1 VPIPVYGSAG
11 RRAVTVVVVAGLL
24 ILVLSN
30 LEGGGGLS
38 QPALRTTALATP
50 EPATMT
56 VAAAKSSRASM
67 VGLRMLGLA
76 IIATKRVSYQ
86 GVQVISW
93 RASRDGSWPV
103 SGPSTVAVSVSH
115 QIGQSVAGEFG
126 LTPKM
131 VSLLST
137 HYAVVYAGTGAAD
150 GRTARIVEVLW
161 PDGALAARFWLD
173 STTMLPLRRQLFDTQ
188 SHLVSQDDLA
198 ALKVGSAAA
207 ASVPGST
214 SGFAMDDPAALT
226 PMSTTS
232 SPVKAG
238 TAAPAPSRP
247 WRDQLGSAQL
257 VTLRA
262 QGWPTLPAAMPG
274 GLTLFDV
281 SESASAPGTVLDVAY
296 SDGLSDVSVFVQ
308 RGQLP
313 PALRDWQPTDL
324 AGHPLYVH
332 IAGEPDL
339 TWSTS
344 GFVFTVVGGAPPS
357 VIAGVV
363 GQLPHQP
370 VNGFWGR
377 MNRGAHRLLSWVNPF
392 R

>member
-11 RRAVTVVVVAGLL
+11 RRAVTIVVVAGLL

-38 QPALRTTALATP
+38 QPALRPTALATR

-56 VAAAKSSRASM
+56 VAAARSSRAST
-67 VGLRMLGLA
+67 VGLRMLSLA
-76 IIATKRVSYQ
+76 ITATKRVSYQ

-103 SGPSTVAVSVSH
+103 AGPSTVAVSVSH
-115 QIGQSVAGEFG
+115 QIGQPVAGEFG
-126 LTPKM
+126 LTAKM
-131 VSLLST
+131 LSLLST
-137 HYAVVYAGTGAAD
+137 HYDVVYVGTGAAD

-173 STTMLPLRRQLFDTQ
+173 SITMLPLRRQLFDTQ

-198 ALKVGSAAA
+198 ALKVGRAAA
-207 ASVPGST
+207 AG
-214 SGFAMDDPAALT
+214 
-226 PMSTTS
+226 
-232 SPVKAG
+232 VKAITG
-238 TAAPAPSRP
+238 APATAKP

-257 VTLRA
+257 ATLRA
-262 QGWPTLPAAMPG
+262 QGWPTMPAVMPG

-281 SESASAPGTVLDVAY
+281 SESASAPGKVLDVAY
-296 SDGLSDVSVFVQ
+296 SDGLSDVSVFMQ

-313 PALRDWQPTDL
+313 PAPRDWQPTDM
-324 AGHPLYVH
+324 AGHPLYVRT
-332 IAGEPDL
+332 AGEPDL
-339 TWSTS
+339 TWSAS

-363 GQLPHQP
+363 GQLLHQP
-370 VNGFWGR
+370 GNGFWGR
-377 MNRGAHRLLSWVNPF
+377 MNRGAHRLLSWVDPF

>member
-1 VPIPVYGSAG
+1 MPIPVYGSVG

-30 LEGGGGLS
+30 LEGSGGPA
-38 QPALRTTALATP
+38 QPALRTAALAVP

-56 VAAAKSSRASM
+56 VAAARSSRAST
-67 VGLRMLGLA
+67 VGLRMLSLA
-76 IIATKRVSYQ
+76 ATATKRVSYQ
-86 GVQVISW
+86 GLQVISW

-103 SGPSTVAVSVSH
+103 AGPSTVAITVSH
-115 QIGQSVAGEFG
+115 HVGQSVSGEFG
-126 LTPKM
+126 LTSTM
-131 VSLLST
+131 LSLLST
-137 HYAVVYAGTGAAD
+137 HYDVVYVGTGAAD
-150 GRTARIVEVLW
+150 GRTARVVEVLW

-198 ALKVGSAAA
+198 ALKVGPVAVASA
-207 ASVPGST
+207 PGAT
-214 SGFAMDDPAALT
+214 SGFAMDTPAALT
-226 PMSTTS
+226 PISTTS
-232 SPVKAG
+232 SPVKAV
-238 TAAPAPSRP
+238 ASAQASP
-247 WRDQLGSAQL
+247 WRDHLGSAQL
-257 VTLRA
+257 AAMQA
-262 QGWPTLPAAMPG
+262 QGWPALPETMPG

-313 PALRDWQPTDL
+313 TALRDWRPTDM
-324 AGHPLYVH
+324 AGHPLYVRTT
-332 IAGEPDL
+332 GEPDL
-339 TWSTS
+339 TWSAS

-363 GQLPHQP
+363 DQLPHQP
-370 VNGFWGR
+370 GNGFWVR